1 MSIPPQ
7 ALPTRRQRPLLRGS
21 PDRHTATLELW
32 RGKASRTILR
42 KKSPSATVR
51 CATNHLFGVRHGAA
65 GYEPRGHPQSNL
77 REPLAWTDARRSSIK
92 ARSSRCSR
100 CAQSCGGP
108 KTGVANCPRRFND
121 ARHASAGTSHR
132 SDKRGELLAGQRD
145 VVFYAWSQA
154 DREGHNARLP
164 LVGHSS
170 RTSGPL
176 RGGPCAVNGV
186 RRSLHRLVQLSPIFT
201 LSL

>member
-1 MSIPPQ
+1 LADGALSRLAPSLATAAFIPRRPQ
-7 ALPTRRQRPLLRGS
+7 TRTHGRAGFDRLRS
-21 PDRHTATLELW
+21 NLW

-42 KKSPSATVR
+42 KKSPSAIVR
-51 CATNHLFGVRHGAA
+51 CATNHLFGVRQGAA

-92 ARSSRCSR
+92 ARSSRCSCSAR
-100 CAQSCGGP
+100 SCGGP
-108 KTGVANCPRRFND
+108 KTGVANCPRRFTD

-132 SDKRGELLAGQRD
+132 SGKRGELLAGQRD
-145 VVFYAWSQA
+145 VIFYAWSQA

-170 RTSGPL
+170 RTSGPS
-176 RGGPCAVNGV
+176 RGGP
-186 RRSLHRLVQLSPIFT
+186 
-201 LSL
+201 